1 MLARVGEAEYLDVL
15 CLSTTRMHR
24 IYTEKVDVWMWLNN
38 KVAVNA
44 GKEKIELACAGI
56 GT

>member
-1 MLARVGEAEYLDVL
+1 MLAQVGEAEYLDML
-15 CLSTTRMHR
+15 CLSTTRAHI

-38 KVAVNA
+38 KVAMYA
-44 GKEKIELACAGI
+44 GKEKIELAGAGI